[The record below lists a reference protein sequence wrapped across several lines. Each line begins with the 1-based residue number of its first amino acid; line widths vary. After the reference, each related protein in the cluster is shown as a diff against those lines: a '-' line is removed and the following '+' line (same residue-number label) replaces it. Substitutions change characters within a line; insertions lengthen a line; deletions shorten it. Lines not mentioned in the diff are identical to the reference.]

1 MNEGECK
8 TISIQH
14 NSTKKHTKRNMSAI
28 TQTQTKMEEWEDIN
42 EEVGA
47 LLTVMCRVEA
57 STYVGVQRLFTHHK
71 NRSFLRDQMNSIRDL
86 LDELSNEGFPE
97 RMRAATGDAETKEDD
112 NEDEDDDNEDEEE
125 EDEDEEEVCTWRNVY
140 DHYTTVMT
148 MLLPASELA
157 NTHPAMI
164 ELFEELEETANDLRE
179 WVGLMQNHT
188 TYRKLEH
195 EQRMAERETRQREV
209 IDLVS
214 DDDEEEEQPSSSR
227 PREVVDLSEDNQD
240 TCSPAKR
247 AKHE

>member
-1 MNEGECK
+1 MA
-8 TISIQH
+8 
-14 NSTKKHTKRNMSAI
+14 AI
-28 TQTQTKMEEWEDIN
+28 TQTQTKMEEWENIDQ
-42 EEVGA
+42 EVSA
-47 LLTVMCRVEA
+47 LLAVMCSVEA

-71 NRSFLRDQMNSIRDL
+71 NSSFLRDQMNGICDL

-97 RMRAATGDAETKEDD
+97 RMRAATGDAKA
-112 NEDEDDDNEDEEE
+112 EEE
-125 EDEDEEEVCTWRNVY
+125 ENKEEVCTWRNVFV
-140 DHYTTVMT
+140 HYTTVIT

-157 NTHPAMI
+157 NTHPDMI
-164 ELFEELEETANDLRE
+164 ELFKELEETANDLRE

-195 EQRMAERETRQREV
+195 EQRMAERDTRQREV

-214 DDDEEEEQPSSSR
+214 DDEEEEEHSSSSR